1 MKYIFF
7 LVLIAA
13 CTNPSKEQQAMQM
26 EALRNK
32 IAVLEDAQVSTNSRL
47 YDLEQEQTYQ
57 YKDIDSMKRAI
68 VWVGNVAMKHD
79 SAIADRDWKRDRS
92 VRRGQFWGGIIKSL
106 IK

>member
-7 LVLIAA
+7 LVVITA

-26 EALRNK
+26 DSLRNR

-79 SAIADRDWKRDRS
+79 SAISDRDWKRDRS

>member
-1 MKYIFF
+1 
-7 LVLIAA
+7 
-13 CTNPSKEQQAMQM
+13 MQM

-68 VWVGNVAMKHD
+68 YPHISFTIRSHFSLKTAFTAVQTLKMRDLVTANASWVLSYMWGCW
-79 SAIADRDWKRDRS
+79 AIAE
-92 VRRGQFWGGIIKSL
+92 
-106 IK
+106 